1 LPRPGF
7 SAALGAMPETPAL
20 LIVAVELVILFAG
33 CLLLWRH
40 GFSPAARAKG
50 AVLPFW
56 DLKASDFLLFI
67 WLVVCGGL
75 LVQVVAVPLLK
86 HARLEATA
94 NLILA
99 GAAFHV
105 GMLLGYVVFH
115 QLRKAATAAPAGRWP
130 AIPAGFATF
139 AIVLPVITA
148 ASLAW
153 QFLLSLLGIDAQ
165 PQDLVG
171 LFADAKSVPLLIM
184 MIAVATLLAPIT
196 EELVFRAGF
205 YRYCRGRM
213 PRWLALVL
221 PSVLFAGLHG
231 NLASFVPLALL
242 GVVFSLAYERTG
254 SITAPI
260 IGHALFN
267 LNTIVLILAGVGP

>member
-1 LPRPGF
+1 
-7 SAALGAMPETPAL
+7 MPETPTL
-20 LIVAVELVILFAG
+20 VTIAVELVILFVG

-40 GFSPAARAKG
+40 GLSPATRQQPYALAT
-50 AVLPFW
+50 W
-56 DLKASDFLLFI
+56 DLKTSDFLLFI

-86 HARLEATA
+86 LAQLEATA

-99 GAAFHV
+99 GAAFHA
-105 GMLLGYVVFH
+105 GMLLGFALFH
-115 QLRKAATAAPAGRWP
+115 RLRKTAAAPAVERPG
-130 AIPAGFATF
+130 AIAAGFATF

-148 ASLAW
+148 ASLTW
-153 QFLLSLLGIDAQ
+153 QYLLNLLGIDAQ

-171 LFADAKSVPLLIM
+171 LFADAKSVPLLAL

-205 YRYCRGRM
+205 FRYCRGRM
-213 PRWLALVL
+213 PRWAALTL
-221 PSVLFAGLHG
+221 PSVLFAGLHA

-254 SITAPI
+254 RIAVPI
-260 IGHALFN
+260 IAHALFN
-267 LNTIVLILAGVGP
+267 LNTIILILAGVGP

>member
-1 LPRPGF
+1 
-7 SAALGAMPETPAL
+7 MPETPAL
-20 LIVAVELVILFAG
+20 LIVAVELVILFVG

-40 GFSPAARAKG
+40 GLGPAARAQA
-50 AVLPFW
+50 AVLPAW
-56 DLKASDFLLFI
+56 DLKTSDFLLFI

-75 LVQVVAVPLLK
+75 LVQVAFVPVLK
-86 HARLEATA
+86 LAQLDSTT

-99 GAAFHV
+99 GASFHA
-105 GMLLGYVVFH
+105 GMLLGFGVFRL
-115 QLRKAATAAPAGRWP
+115 LRRAPTQTPPPARVIAAGL
-130 AIPAGFATF
+130 ATF

-153 QFLLSLLGIDAQ
+153 QFLLNLLGIDAQ

-171 LFADAKSVPLLIM
+171 LFADANSIPLLAL
-184 MIAVATLLAPIT
+184 MIVVATGVAPVT

-205 YRYCRGRM
+205 FRYCRGRM
-213 PRWLALVL
+213 PRWAALTL
-221 PSVLFAGLHG
+221 PSVLFAGLHA

-254 SITAPI
+254 RIAVPI
-260 IGHALFN
+260 IAHALFN